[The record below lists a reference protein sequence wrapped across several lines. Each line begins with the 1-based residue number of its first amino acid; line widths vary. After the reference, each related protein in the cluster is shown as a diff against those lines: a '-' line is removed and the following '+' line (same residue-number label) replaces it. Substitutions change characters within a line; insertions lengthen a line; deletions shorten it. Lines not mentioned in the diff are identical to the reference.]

1 MMKGAERKNL
11 LGALGIG
18 WAGRVMKGE
27 GVGEGGRQNGQNT
40 SEKKPV
46 AAVE

>member
-11 LGALGIG
+11 LGDWAHWALDTDGG
-18 WAGRVMKGE
+18 RGARVMKGE
-27 GVGEGGRQNGQNT
+27 GAKGGK
-40 SEKKPV
+40 KKPV

>member
-1 MMKGAERKNL
+1 MKGGCAIIWVMMKGAERKNL

-27 GVGEGGRQNGQNT
+27 GVG
-40 SEKKPV
+40 KKPV